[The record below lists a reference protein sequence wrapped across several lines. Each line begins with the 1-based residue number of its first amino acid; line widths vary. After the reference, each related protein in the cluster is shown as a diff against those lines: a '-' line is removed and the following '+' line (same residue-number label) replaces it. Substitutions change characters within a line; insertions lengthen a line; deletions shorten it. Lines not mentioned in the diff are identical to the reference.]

1 MYLALLVLSVF
12 AFASE
17 PEAPEKLLQR
27 AISEHQTGNTAAAIR
42 DYRSYL
48 KLRPDA
54 VDARSNLG
62 AALASTGNYTE
73 AISEYQEALKGS
85 PKNPRIW
92 LNLSLA
98 FYKSGQ
104 ISRAATELEALH
116 AVQPGNKQVVLVL
129 ADCWLRMGEDN
140 KVIGLLTPVEK
151 QDEKDLA
158 VAYMLGT
165 ALIRSKQLERGQQ
178 MIDRILRNGDSAEAR
193 LLMGTAKLN
202 ALEFNEAIAD
212 FQKAV
217 ELNPELPDVYTYLG
231 RAHLEVE
238 DQAAARADFEKELE
252 RNPNDFDS
260 NLHLAV
266 LLKEAQEFDRARR
279 LLDRALLVRP
289 GDLATLYQVASLDIA
304 QDEFEKARA
313 LLERIVK
320 EAPEFREA
328 HISLATVYYRLK
340 RKSDGDRERA
350 IVQKLKPATENH

>member
-1 MYLALLVLSVF
+1 MCIPLLVFF
-12 AFASE
+12 AFALASE
-17 PEAPEKLLQR
+17 QEPPEKLLQR
-27 AISEHQTGNTAAAIR
+27 AISEHQAGDKASAIR
-42 DYRSYL
+42 DYRAYL

-62 AALASTGNYTE
+62 AVLASTGNYTE
-73 AISEYQEALKGS
+73 AISEYQAALKRS

-116 AVQPGNKQVVLVL
+116 TVQPGNKQVVLLL

-140 KVIGLLTPVEK
+140 KVIALLTPVEK
-151 QDEKDLA
+151 QDEKDMA

-165 ALIRSKQLERGQQ
+165 ALIRSKQVDRGQQ

-202 ALEFNEAIAD
+202 ALEFNDAIAD
-212 FQKAV
+212 LQKAA
-217 ELNPELPDVYTYLG
+217 ELNPALPDVYSYLG

-238 DQAAARADFEKELE
+238 DNTAARADFEKELV
-252 RNPNDFDS
+252 RNPNDFES

-266 LLKEAQEFDRARR
+266 LLKDAQEFDRARK

-304 QDEFEKARA
+304 QGEFEKARV
-313 LLERIVK
+313 LLEQIVK
-320 EAPEFREA
+320 EAPQFREA

-340 RKSDGDRERA
+340 RKSDGDRERQ
-350 IVQKLKPATENH
+350 IVQQLKPAPESH